1 MRVFLL
7 LLVCLLA
14 PLAQADDASHRAAAE
29 RFLKLAKAE
38 GMTAPVYQQ
47 VARLINAN
55 FSQLGGSLQYE
66 PILRRYQQQ
75 AREEVDR
82 VLSWE
87 AIRDEL
93 IDLYVPIFS
102 EAELEQLATFYQSD
116 VGRKLM
122 DHLPELTRASM
133 QVSQVRVEEQLAP
146 RIEKLVEEMAL
157 EVEAQQGGLR

>member
-1 MRVFLL
+1 MWGFLL
-7 LLVCLLA
+7 LLICLLA

-47 VARLINAN
+47 VAQLIHAN
-55 FSQLGGSLQYE
+55 FSQAGGSLQYE

-93 IDLYVPIFS
+93 IDLYVPVFTEEELSRLS
-102 EAELEQLATFYQSD
+102 EFYESE

-133 QVSQVRVEEQLAP
+133 KVSQVRVEEQLAP
-146 RIEKLVEEMAL
+146 RIEKLVEEMAQ
-157 EVEAQQGGLR
+157 EVEAQQTGLR